1 MSEKYEIGYGKPPKS
16 SQFQSG
22 QSGNK
27 KGRPKGSK
35 NVYTLLNEILSQTIP
50 VREGDKTIKISKKV
64 AMLMQLTN
72 EAIKGNIKAM
82 SVLLPYILAAD
93 IKAEEKD
100 KVLEVLKYDDEKIIS
115 NYLKVISNSEDTNI
129 GEKNNDN

>member
-1 MSEKYEIGYGKPPKS
+1 MAEKYEIGYGKPPKD

-27 KGRPKGSK
+27 MGRPKGSK
-35 NVYTLLNEILSQTIP
+35 NVYTLLNEILNQTIP
-50 VREGDKTIKISKKV
+50 VREGGKTIKISKKV

-82 SVLLPYILAAD
+82 SVLMPYVLTAD
-93 IKAEEKD
+93 VKAEEKD
-100 KVLEVLKYDDEKIIS
+100 KVLEVLKHDDEQIIT
-115 NYLKVISNSEDTNI
+115 NYLKGVSNSDDTNK
-129 GEKNNDN
+129 GVK